1 MKWQE
6 WLGRLVGGGRR
17 GRITGW
23 VLVAGLVGAAA
34 MILNSYLTLKDAD
47 SIAGSREP
55 PPAEEARAIGRSD
68 PEPSEYEAF
77 EARYEAAIRD
87 ILQKIAGVGE
97 VDVMVTIDS
106 TEELVVERHVEQRQQ
121 NTNEKDGQGGTRT
134 ISDASR
140 SGQVVLVQ
148 AKGDQSPV
156 VIKKIRPQIRGVVVV
171 AVGAENLTVKKMI
184 AEAVER
190 GLGVPA
196 HRISVIP
203 GKP

>member
-1 MKWQE
+1 
-6 WLGRLVGGGRR
+6 
-17 GRITGW
+17 
-23 VLVAGLVGAAA
+23 
-34 MILNSYLTLKDAD
+34 
-47 SIAGSREP
+47 
-55 PPAEEARAIGRSD
+55 
-68 PEPSEYEAF
+68 EYEAF

-106 TEELVVERHVEQRQQ
+106 TEELVVERRVEQRQQ

-156 VIKKIRPQIRGVVVV
+156 VIKNIRPQTRGVVVV
-171 AVGAENLTVKKMI
+171 AAGADNLTVKKMI
-184 AEAVER
+184 ADAVER
-190 GLGVPA
+190 GLRVPA
-196 HRISVIP
+196 HRIPVIP

>member
-1 MKWQE
+1 RRPGRLTHDGPRRRPRPAPDTACRVPGRKPGTCARSARRRGPRRMKRQE
-6 WLGRLVGGGRR
+6 WLGRPVGSGRR
-17 GRITGW
+17 GRTTRSALASG
-23 VLVAGLVGAAA
+23 LAGAGAIMLTSA
-34 MILNSYLTLKDAD
+34 LTLKDAD

-140 SGQVVLVQ
+140 SG
-148 AKGDQSPV
+148 
-156 VIKKIRPQIRGVVVV
+156 
-171 AVGAENLTVKKMI
+171 
-184 AEAVER
+184 
-190 GLGVPA
+190 
-196 HRISVIP
+196 
-203 GKP
+203 